1 MANHPTPPTEQISP
15 NNQVWVPWEPQDLEL
30 YPPLCP
36 SQEPTLSMPVEPP
49 PPVQEATTA
58 LDRELAELILAE
70 ARTKSADLL
79 HNAKEEATAI
89 TLRAHLEG
97 QSAAEAEAATLL
109 QSAAAIVEEVENWR
123 DALLTQSEPIVLA
136 LIEDIAR
143 TLFGAGYSLDK
154 ETLQK
159 VFTRALAEAKNLGEI
174 RIHVHPEDAALLGP
188 HWDEQQTSGASLK
201 FTGPI
206 GNSVEF
212 VSITDMHINDTTFSV
227 H

>member
-1 MANHPTPPTEQISP
+1 
-15 NNQVWVPWEPQDLEL
+15 LEL

-36 SQEPTLSMPVEPP
+36 SQEPTLSRPVEPP
-49 PPVQEATTA
+49 PPVQEDTTA

-154 ETLQK
+154 KTLQK
-159 VFTRALAEAKNLGEI
+159 VLDRALAEAKNLGEI

-188 HWDEQQTSGASLK
+188 HWDEQQTSAHSQKIELIADEQIKRGGCLITGAN
-201 FTGPI
+201 G
-206 GNSVEF
+206 SVDATMEHQMET
-212 VSITDMHINDTTFSV
+212 VVETLRQTLTNDEEDPS
-227 H
+227 